1 MRSIF
6 ALIKSWFI
14 KLLDLIR
21 LRGVGPV
28 IVDPDP
34 EDPSFIDPGEVVCY
48 YGCPNS
54 KKAKK
59 LQLDKKLYR

>member
-6 ALIKSWFI
+6 AMIKSIFQKI
-14 KLLDLIR
+14 IDLFRI
-21 LRGVGPV
+21 RGVGPV
-28 IVDPDP
+28 IVEPDTV
-34 EDPSFIDPGEVVCY
+34 DPGEVVCY

-59 LQLDKKLYR
+59 LQLSKTLYR